1 MGLAFSTSGRVA
13 FRVILQPTQVALS
26 RFANA
31 CFRTEARVS
40 HMERVST
47 KEWSAVVWL
56 RTTTIPQFENLCD
69 PLAFDFMSTRDL
81 IREVAEDPDAE
92 LDEE

>member
-13 FRVILQPTQVALS
+13 FRVTIQPAQVALS

-40 HMERVST
+40 HMERDSS

-56 RTTTIPQFENLCD
+56 KTTMIPQFENLCD

-81 IREVAEDPDAE
+81 IREVVKDPETE

>member
-1 MGLAFSTSGRVA
+1 
-13 FRVILQPTQVALS
+13 
-26 RFANA
+26 
-31 CFRTEARVS
+31 
-40 HMERVST
+40 MERVST